1 MAIADRVKNICL
13 TPTTEWPVIAA
24 EPTSTG
30 SLITGY
36 VAPLAAIGAIAG
48 FVGGSVIGRSLP
60 FVGYYRV
67 PMATG
72 LTFAVF
78 TFAMAIVG
86 VFILSV
92 VINALAPTFG
102 GQKDSTQ
109 ALKVAVY
116 SYTPA
121 WVAGVLQV
129 LPLLGALAVLG
140 ALYGLYLLYLGL
152 PRLMKSPENQAL
164 GYTVVVVICAI
175 VLTIVVSVV
184 GTMVVGAGVM
194 GTGAAAGMLGAGAGA
209 GMARGSSS
217 SSELQFDKNSALG
230 KLQDLGNKLDA
241 TNKKMEAAQK
251 SGDPN
256 AQVAAGMEA
265 LGTILGGGK
274 RVDPVAIEQLK
285 GFVPETF
292 GGLPRTAS
300 NAQKTGFAG
309 LMVSKAE
316 ATYGDGAQKSIT
328 LEVSDSGGASGL
340 VGLAGWAGMQEEK
353 EDQYGSERTEKVGG
367 RLTHQKIS
375 KNGGENEFGVV
386 LGDRFMVSA
395 KGRGVTFPEL
405 KAAVA
410 SLDLGKLES
419 MKDVGVQK

>member
-36 VAPLAAIGAIAG
+36 AAPLAAIGAIAG
-48 FVGGSVIGRSLP
+48 FIGGSIIGQSLP
-60 FVGYYRV
+60 FIGYYRT
-67 PMATG
+67 PMATS
-72 LTFAVF
+72 LIFAVF
-78 TFAMAIVG
+78 SFVMALVG
-86 VFILSV
+86 VFILSL

-102 GQKDSTQ
+102 GQKDSMQ

-121 WVAGVLQV
+121 WVAGVLRV
-129 LPLLGALAVLG
+129 MPLLGVLAVLG

-164 GYTVVVVICAI
+164 GYTAVVVVCAI
-175 VLTIVVSVV
+175 VLSVV
-184 GTMVVGAGVM
+184 ISVIGGAVVGAGM
-194 GTGAAAGMLGAGAGA
+194 IGTGAAAGMLGTGA
-209 GMARGSSS
+209 GMARGRSSA
-217 SSELQFDKNSALG
+217 SEVQFDKNSAMG
-230 KLQDLGNKLDA
+230 KLQELGNKLDA
-241 TNKKMEAAQK
+241 SNKKMEAAQK
-251 SGDPN
+251 SGDQN

-265 LGTILGGGK
+265 LGTLLGGGK
-274 RVDPVAIEQLK
+274 RVDPVAIDQLK

-292 GGLPRTAS
+292 AGLPRTAS

-309 LMVSKAE
+309 LMVSKAQ
-316 ATYGDGAQKSIT
+316 ATYGDGAGKTIN

-353 EDQYGSERTEKVGG
+353 EDQYGSERTGKVDG
-367 RLTHQKIS
+367 RLTHEKIS
-375 KNGGENEFGVV
+375 KTGGTNEFGVV

-395 KGRGVTFPEL
+395 TGRGVDLPEL

-410 SLDLGKLES
+410 SLDLGRLES
-419 MKDVGVQK
+419 MKDVGVKK